1 MIALSMGQV
10 TVSLL
15 SLRRGQIR
23 VRVRVSVRVKV
34 RVRVGVLQQVD
45 QLAVDASELLWVH
58 DLPAARHL
66 EDLPEEV
73 AVVAVRAALERRLV
87 RGRDRGDG
95 SHGTPT

>member
-1 MIALSMGQV
+1 MRVRL
-10 TVSLL
+10 
-15 SLRRGQIR
+15 R
-23 VRVRVSVRVKV
+23 VRVRVRVRGRGKGRV

-58 DLPAARHL
+58 DLPAARDL

-73 AVVAVRAALERRLV
+73 AVVAVRMTLERRLV
-87 RGRDRGDG
+87 RGRGRGDG